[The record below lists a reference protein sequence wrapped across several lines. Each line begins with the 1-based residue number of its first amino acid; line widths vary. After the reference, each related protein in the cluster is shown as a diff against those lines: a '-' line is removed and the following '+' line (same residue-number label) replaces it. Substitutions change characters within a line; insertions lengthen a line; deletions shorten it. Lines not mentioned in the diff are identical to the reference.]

1 MKSMHETELPTLAEA
16 LTRWE
21 DGDLA
26 ESIRRAPER
35 PEAQAC
41 QRLYTPLDAGPQP
54 VDESLQAWY
63 RHRLGFPGQYPFTR
77 GVQPTMYRSRFWTM
91 RQYAGYGTAAEA
103 NERFKYLLGRGQT
116 GLSVAFDLATQI
128 GYDSDDPRAAGEV
141 GQAGVAIDSLADMEG
156 LLDGIPLDKVSIS
169 MTINAPA
176 AVLLAMV
183 IAAGEKAG
191 VPAGRLTGTI
201 QNDILKEYVA
211 RGTYIFPPGPSVRL
225 AADTIA
231 YCARSVPRWNAISVS
246 GYHIRDA
253 GSTAAQEM
261 AFAIANALAYM
272 DAVLDRGIDIDEFAP
287 RISWIFNTQNN
298 FFEEVAKYRALRRL
312 WAAILKEQYGARVP
326 ASMMLRTHVQ
336 TGGATLTAQQPLN
349 NIARAGFQALAS
361 VLGGIQSMALSCYDE
376 ALALPTEE
384 AQATALRTQQIIA
397 HEIGVTEVIDPL
409 AGSYYVE
416 ALTDRLE
423 AEARD
428 LIAKVQAMGGSVK
441 AIESGWMQQQI
452 ADSAWQKQQAVESGA
467 QVIVGV
473 NKYQSPGE
481 QRPVGIFRPDPETY
495 RIQHERLDHV
505 RATRD
510 PAAVQQAL
518 AALGAIA
525 AAPADPAHNLMPPI
539 LDAVRAYATLGEI
552 CGVLR
557 QVWGEYQPPV
567 VI

>member
-1 MKSMHETELPTLAEA
+1 MDRSAGNV
-16 LTRWE
+16 LTNGLRSWE
-21 DGDLA
+21 EDDLA
-26 ESIRRAPER
+26 GSIKRVPER
-35 PEAQAC
+35 PAAQAI
-41 QRLYTPLDAGPQP
+41 QRLYTPLDVDPQP
-54 VDESLQAWY
+54 PAAETQAAY
-63 RHRLGFPGQYPFTR
+63 LEKLGFPGQYPFTR

-103 NERFKYLLGRGQT
+103 NERFKYLLSQGQT

-128 GYDSDDPRAAGEV
+128 GYDSDDPLAAGEV
-141 GQAGVAIDSLADMEG
+141 GQAGVAIDSLADMEA
-156 LLDGIPLDKVSIS
+156 LLAGIPLDKVSVS

-183 IAAGEKAG
+183 IVAGEKQG
-191 VPAGRLTGTI
+191 VPAGKLRGTI

-211 RGTYIFPPGPSVRL
+211 RGTYIFPPAPSVRL
-225 AADTIA
+225 AADAIA
-231 YCARSVPRWNAISVS
+231 WCAREAPRWNAISVS

-261 AFAIANALAYM
+261 AFAVANALAYI
-272 DAVLDRGIDIDEFAP
+272 DAVLARGVTIDDFAGQ
-287 RISWIFNTQNN
+287 ISWIFNTQNN
-298 FFEEVAKYRALRRL
+298 FFEEAAKYRALRRL
-312 WAAILKEQYGARVP
+312 WARILRERYGAQDAR
-326 ASMMLRTHVQ
+326 SMTLRTHVQ

-416 ALTDRLE
+416 NLTDRLE
-423 AEARD
+423 AEAQT
-428 LIAKVQAMGGSVK
+428 LIDKVQEMGGAVR

-452 ADSAWQKQQAVESGA
+452 ADSAWRHQQAVESGR
-467 QVIVGV
+467 QIIVGV
-473 NKYQSPGE
+473 NKFQTPGE
-481 QRPVGIFRPDPETY
+481 ERPVGIFRPDPETY
-495 RIQHERLDHV
+495 RIQAGRLATLKKERDN
-505 RATRD
+505 
-510 PAAVQQAL
+510 AAVD
-518 AALGAIA
+518 AALDALGDFA
-525 AAPADPAHNLMPPI
+525 AAPAGPATNLMPPI
-539 LDAVRAYATLGEI
+539 IAAVRAHATLGEI
-552 CGVLR
+552 CGALR
-557 QVWGEYQPPV
+557 DVWGEYEPPV

>member
-1 MKSMHETELPTLAEA
+1 MQETDQNLLAEG
-16 LTRWE
+16 LQRWQA
-21 DGDLA
+21 GDLA

-35 PEAQAC
+35 PETQSL
-41 QRLYTPLDAGPQP
+41 QRLYTPLDVGPQP
-54 VDESLQAWY
+54 PPQADQGWY
-63 RHRLGFPGQYPFTR
+63 LERLGFPGQFPFTR

-103 NERFKYLLGRGQT
+103 NERFKYLLGQGQT

-128 GYDSDDPRAAGEV
+128 GYDSDDPLAAGEV
-141 GQAGVAIDSLADMEG
+141 GQAGVAIDSLADMEA

-176 AVLLAMV
+176 SVLLAMV
-183 IAAGEKAG
+183 IATGEKRG
-191 VPAGRLTGTI
+191 VAASKLTGTI

-231 YCARSVPRWNAISVS
+231 YCARQTPRWNAISVS

-253 GSTAAQEM
+253 GSTASQEM
-261 AFAIANALAYM
+261 AFAIANAMSYA
-272 DAVLDRGIDIDEFAP
+272 DAVLARGVNIDDFAA

-312 WAAILKEQYGARVP
+312 WAAILRDHYGAQKP
-326 ASMMLRTHVQ
+326 ASMTLRTHVQ

-361 VLGGIQSMALSCYDE
+361 VLGGIQSLALSCYDE

-397 HEIGVTEVIDPL
+397 HEIGATEVIDPL

-423 AEARD
+423 AEARV
-428 LIAKVQAMGGSVK
+428 LIEKIKEMGGSIQ
-441 AIESGWMQQQI
+441 AIESGWMQQEI
-452 ADSAWQKQQAVESGA
+452 ADSAWKYQQAVESGR
-467 QVIVGV
+467 QLIVGV
-473 NKYQSPGE
+473 NAFQSPGE
-481 QRPVGIFRPDPETY
+481 ERPVGIFRPDPETY
-495 RIQHERLDHV
+495 RVQHARLEQL
-505 RATRD
+505 RAARD
-510 PAAVQQAL
+510 QAAVAAAL
-518 AALGAIA
+518 AQLRTVAQAPGGAQS
-525 AAPADPAHNLMPPI
+525 NLMPPI

-557 QVWGEYQPPV
+557 QEWGEYTPPT

>member
-1 MKSMHETELPTLAEA
+1 MQEETQHMLAEG
-16 LTRWE
+16 LQRWE
-21 DGDLA
+21 AGDLA

-35 PEAQAC
+35 PETQTV
-41 QRLYTPLDAGPQP
+41 QRLFTPLDAGPQQP
-54 VDESLQAWY
+54 PQADQEWY
-63 RHRLGFPGQYPFTR
+63 LERLGFPGQFPFTR

-103 NERFKYLLGRGQT
+103 NARFQYLLSQGQT

-128 GYDSDDPRAAGEV
+128 GYDSDDPLAAGEV
-141 GQAGVAIDSLADMEG
+141 GQAGVAIDSLADMEAM
-156 LLDGIPLDKVSIS
+156 LDGIPLDKVSIS

-176 AVLLAMV
+176 SILLAMV
-183 IAAGEKAG
+183 IAAGEKRG
-191 VPAGRLTGTI
+191 VPANRLTGTI

-231 YCARSVPRWNAISVS
+231 YCARHVPRWNAISVS

-253 GSTAAQEM
+253 GSTASQEM
-261 AFAIANALAYM
+261 AFAIANAMSYA
-272 DAVLDRGIDIDEFAP
+272 DAVLARGVNIDDFAA

-298 FFEEVAKYRALRRL
+298 FFEEAAKYRALRRL
-312 WAAILKEQYGARVP
+312 WATILRDQYGAQKP
-326 ASMMLRTHVQ
+326 ASMTLRTHVQ

-361 VLGGIQSMALSCYDE
+361 VLGGMQSLALSCYDE

-397 HEIGVTEVIDPL
+397 HEIGVTEVVDPL

-423 AEARD
+423 AEARA
-428 LIAKVQAMGGSVK
+428 LIEKIKEMGGSIQ
-441 AIESGWMQQQI
+441 AIESGWMQQEI
-452 ADSAWQKQQAVESGA
+452 ADSAWKYQQAVESGR

-473 NKYQSPGE
+473 NAFQAPGE
-481 QRPVGIFRPDPETY
+481 ERPVGIFRPDPETY
-495 RIQHERLDHV
+495 RVQHTRLEQL
-505 RATRD
+505 RLQRD
-510 PAAVQQAL
+510 NAAVTAAL
-518 AALGAIA
+518 ARLRSVAQAPGGAES
-525 AAPADPAHNLMPPI
+525 NLLPPI

-557 QVWGEYQPPV
+557 QEWGEYTPPT

>member
-1 MKSMHETELPTLAEA
+1 MDSYESTRLAQA
-16 LTRWE
+16 LAQWE
-21 DGDLA
+21 EMEVAGAVQRL
-26 ESIRRAPER
+26 PER
-35 PEAQAC
+35 PEAQGF
-41 QRLYTPLDAGPQP
+41 QRLYTPLNAGPKP
-54 VDESLQAWY
+54 SPEAVEAWY
-63 RHRLGFPGQYPFTR
+63 LEQLGFPGQYPFTR

-103 NERFKYLLGRGQT
+103 NERFKYLLSQGQT

-128 GYDSDDPRAAGEV
+128 GYDSDDPMAAGEV
-141 GQAGVAIDSLADMEG
+141 GQAGVAIDSLADMEM
-156 LLDGIPLDKVSIS
+156 LLEGIPLERVSIS

-183 IAAGEKAG
+183 IATGEKRGIAAG
-191 VPAGRLTGTI
+191 QLTGTI

-211 RGTYIFPPGPSVRL
+211 RGTYIFPPQPSVRL

-231 YCARSVPRWNAISVS
+231 YCARHVPRWNAISVS

-261 AFAIANALAYM
+261 GFAIANALAYM
-272 DAVLDRGIDIDEFAP
+272 DAVLARGISIDDFAG

-312 WAAILKEQYGARVP
+312 WATILRDEYGARKP
-326 ASMMLRTHVQ
+326 SSMMLRTHVQ

-349 NIARAGFQALAS
+349 NIARAAFQALAS

-397 HEIGVTEVIDPL
+397 HEIGATEVIDPL
-409 AGSYYVE
+409 AGSFYVE

-423 AEARD
+423 AEARA
-428 LIAKVQAMGGSVK
+428 LIDRIQEMGGSVK
-441 AIESGWMQQQI
+441 AIESGWVQQQI
-452 ADSAWQKQQAVESGA
+452 ADSAWRGQQAVESGA
-467 QVIVGV
+467 QTIVGV
-473 NKYQSPGE
+473 NAYQTPGE
-481 QRPVGIFRPDPETY
+481 ERPVGIFRPDPETY
-495 RIQHERLDHV
+495 RVQVERLNRL
-505 RATRD
+505 RAERD
-510 PAAVQQAL
+510 GAAVA
-518 AALGAIA
+518 AALDELRAVAGA
-525 AAPADPAHNLMPPI
+525 PSGTDTNLMPPI
-539 LDAVRAYATLGEI
+539 LAAVRACATLGEI

-557 QVWGEYQPPV
+557 QAWGEYEPPT

>member
-1 MKSMHETELPTLAEA
+1 MSETTPQQPLLDALKAWEA
-16 LTRWE
+16 NDVAR
-21 DGDLA
+21 
-26 ESIRRAPER
+26 SIQRMPER
-35 PEAQAC
+35 PETRGF

-54 VDESLQAWY
+54 PPVEDQRWY
-63 RHRLGFPGQYPFTR
+63 LEKLGFPGQYPFTR
-77 GVQPTMYRSRFWTM
+77 GIQPTMYRSRFWTM

-103 NERFKYLLGRGQT
+103 NERFKYLLSQGQT

-128 GYDSDDPRAAGEV
+128 GYDSDDPRAVGEV
-141 GQAGVAIDSLADMEG
+141 GQAGVAIDSLADMEA
-156 LLDGIPLDKVSIS
+156 LLDGIPLDQVSIS

-176 AVLLAMV
+176 SVLLAMV
-183 IAAGEKAG
+183 IATGEKRG
-191 VPAGRLTGTI
+191 VPASQLTGTI

-211 RGTYIFPPGPSVRL
+211 RGTYIFPPAPSVRL

-231 YCARSVPRWNAISVS
+231 YCARHVPRWNPISVS

-261 AFAIANALAYM
+261 AFAIANAMTYIE
-272 DAVLDRGIDIDEFAP
+272 AVLARGVDIDDFAG

-312 WAAILKEQYGARVP
+312 WATLLKERYGAKKP
-326 ASMMLRTHVQ
+326 ASMHLRTHVQ

-349 NIARAGFQALAS
+349 NIARAAFQALAS
-361 VLGGIQSMALSCYDE
+361 VLGGVQSMALSCYDE

-423 AEARD
+423 AEAKA
-428 LIAKVQAMGGSVK
+428 LIAKIEEMGGSIK

-452 ADSAWQKQQAVESGA
+452 ADSAWRYQRAVESGE
-467 QVIVGV
+467 QIIVGV
-473 NKYQSPGE
+473 NAYQTPEE
-481 QRPVGIFRPDPETY
+481 QRPVGIFRPDPEAY
-495 RIQHERLDHV
+495 RAQQARLEKVRRERDS
-505 RATRD
+505 
-510 PAAVQQAL
+510 AAVQ
-518 AALGAIA
+518 AALERLRQVAK
-525 AAPADPAHNLMPPI
+525 APAGPDTNLMPPI
-539 LDAVRAYATLGEI
+539 LDAVRVYATLGEI

-557 QVWGEYQPPV
+557 QEWGEYQPPT

>member
-1 MKSMHETELPTLAEA
+1 MQATDKNILTESF
-16 LTRWE
+16 RKWE
-21 DGDLA
+21 EGDLA
-26 ESIRRAPER
+26 ESMKRVPER
-35 PEAQAC
+35 LETQAF
-41 QRLYTPLDAGPQP
+41 QRLHTPLDAGPQP
-54 VDESLQAWY
+54 PDEAEQQWY
-63 RHRLGFPGQYPFTR
+63 LDKLGFPGQYPFTR

-103 NERFKYLLGRGQT
+103 NERFKYLLGQGQT
-116 GLSVAFDLATQI
+116 GLSIAFDLATQI
-128 GYDSDDPRAAGEV
+128 GYDSDDPLASGEV
-141 GQAGVAIDSLADMEG
+141 GQAGVAIDSLADMEA

-176 AVLLAMV
+176 SVLLAMV
-183 IAAGEKAG
+183 IAAGEKRG
-191 VPAGRLTGTI
+191 VPASKLTGTI

-261 AFAIANALAYM
+261 GFALANAIAYM
-272 DAVLDRGIDIDEFAP
+272 DAVLEREISIDDFAS

-312 WAAILKEQYGARVP
+312 WATILREQYGAKKP
-326 ASMMLRTHVQ
+326 GSMTLRTHIQ

-397 HEIGVTEVIDPL
+397 HEIGATEVIDPL

-416 ALTDRLE
+416 SLTDKLE
-423 AEARD
+423 TEAKA
-428 LIAKVQAMGGSVK
+428 LIDKVQEMGGSVK
-441 AIESGWMQQQI
+441 AIESGWMQLQI
-452 ADSAWQKQQAVESGA
+452 ADSAWRAQQAIESGE
-467 QVIVGV
+467 QLIVGV
-473 NKYQSPGE
+473 NAYQSPGE

-495 RIQHERLDHV
+495 RTQYTRLAKLKAERDN
-505 RATRD
+505 
-510 PAAVQQAL
+510 AAVEAAL
-518 AALGAIA
+518 ARLRQNAQS
-525 AAPADPAHNLMPPI
+525 PAHPDTNLMPPI

-557 QVWGEYQPPV
+557 QEWGEYQPPT

>member
-1 MKSMHETELPTLAEA
+1 MTGNHPQSLTEA
-16 LTRWE
+16 LTAWE
-21 DGDLA
+21 SGDLA
-26 ESIRRAPER
+26 KSIERAPER
-35 PEAQAC
+35 PEAQAF
-41 QRLYTPLDAGPQP
+41 QRLSTPLDAGPQP
-54 VDESLQAWY
+54 PPEGAQQWY
-63 RHRLGFPGQYPFTR
+63 LEQLGFPGQYPFTR

-103 NERFKYLLGRGQT
+103 NERFKYLLSQGQT

-128 GYDSDDPRAAGEV
+128 GYDSDDPLAAGEV
-141 GQAGVAIDSLADMEG
+141 GQAGVAIDSLADMEAM
-156 LLDGIPLDKVSIS
+156 LEGIPLDRVSIS

-176 AVLLAMV
+176 SVLLAMV
-183 IAAGEKAG
+183 IAAGEKRG
-191 VPAGRLTGTI
+191 VPASKLTGTI

-231 YCARSVPRWNAISVS
+231 YCAREVPRWNAISVS

-261 AFAIANALAYM
+261 GFAVANAIAYM
-272 DAVLDRGIDIDEFAP
+272 DAVLERGVSIDDFAG
-287 RISWIFNTQNN
+287 RISWIYNTQNN

-312 WAAILKEQYGARVP
+312 WATILKEQYGARKP
-326 ASMMLRTHVQ
+326 ASMTLRTHIQ

-349 NIARAGFQALAS
+349 NIARAAFQALAS

-397 HEIGVTEVIDPL
+397 HEIGATEVIDPL

-416 ALTDRLE
+416 SLTDKLE
-423 AEARD
+423 GEARA
-428 LIAKVQAMGGSVK
+428 LIAKIQELGGSVK

-452 ADSAWQKQQAVESGA
+452 ADSAWRAQKAVESGE

-473 NKYQSPGE
+473 NAYQTPGE
-481 QRPVGIFRPDPETY
+481 ERPVGIFRPDPETY
-495 RIQHERLDHV
+495 RTQHARLEKLKTERDNATVQAALERL
-505 RATRD
+505 RQTA
-510 PAAVQQAL
+510 Q
-518 AALGAIA
+518 
-525 AAPADPAHNLMPPI
+525 APAGPDSNLMPPI

-557 QVWGEYQPPV
+557 EEWGEYEPPT

>member
-1 MKSMHETELPTLAEA
+1 MIENDLRPLSEV
-16 LTRWE
+16 LTAWE
-21 DGDLA
+21 IGDLA
-26 ESIRRAPER
+26 RSLHKAPER
-35 PEAQAC
+35 PEAQAA
-41 QRLYTPLDAGPQP
+41 QRLFTPLDAGPQP
-54 VDESLQAWY
+54 PPAADQQWY
-63 RHRLGFPGQYPFTR
+63 LDKLGFPGQFPFTR

-103 NERFKYLLGRGQT
+103 NERFRYLLRQGQT

-128 GYDSDDPRAAGEV
+128 GYDSDDPLAAGEV
-141 GQAGVAIDSLADMEG
+141 GQAGVAIDSLADMEA
-156 LLDGIPLDKVSIS
+156 LLDGIPLDRVSIS

-176 AVLLAMV
+176 SVLLAMV
-183 IAAGEKAG
+183 IAAGEKRG
-191 VPAGRLTGTI
+191 VPAGQLTGTI

-211 RGTYIFPPGPSVRL
+211 RGAYIFPPQPSVRL

-231 YCARSVPRWNAISVS
+231 FCARHAPRWNAISVS

-261 AFAIANALAYM
+261 AFAIANAIAYA
-272 DAVLDRGIDIDEFAP
+272 DAVLARGVPIDDFAA

-298 FFEEVAKYRALRRL
+298 FFEEAAKYRALRRL
-312 WAAILKEQYGARVP
+312 WASILRDRYGAQKP
-326 ASMMLRTHVQ
+326 ASMTLRTHVQ

-361 VLGGIQSMALSCYDE
+361 VLGGIQSLALSCYDE

-397 HEIGVTEVIDPL
+397 HELGVTEVIDPL

-423 AEARD
+423 AEARTLLD
-428 LIAKVQAMGGSVK
+428 KIEQMGGSIP
-441 AIESGWMQQQI
+441 AIQSGWMQQQI
-452 ADSAWQKQQAVESGA
+452 ADSAWQQQQAVENGR

-473 NKYQSPGE
+473 NAYQSPGE
-481 QRPVGIFRPDPETY
+481 QRPVGIFRPDPETF
-495 RIQHERLDHV
+495 RIQQARLQRV
-505 RATRD
+505 RTVRDAGAVAATLANLRD
-510 PAAVQQAL
+510 AAQ
-518 AALGAIA
+518 
-525 AAPADPAHNLMPPI
+525 APAGPEINLMLPI

-552 CGVLR
+552 CAVLR
-557 QVWGEYQPPV
+557 QEWGEYTPPI

>member
-1 MKSMHETELPTLAEA
+1 MTDPHFNPLADALHAWET
-16 LTRWE
+16 
-21 DGDLA
+21 GDLA
-26 ESIRRAPER
+26 KSTERAPER
-35 PEAQAC
+35 PETEAFP
-41 QRLYTPLDAGPQP
+41 RLTTPLDAGPQP
-54 VDESLQAWY
+54 PAAVDQQWY
-63 RHRLGFPGQYPFTR
+63 LDQLGFPGQYPFTR

-103 NERFKYLLGRGQT
+103 NERFKYLLGQGQT

-128 GYDSDDPRAAGEV
+128 GYDSDDPLAAGEV
-141 GQAGVAIDSLADMEG
+141 GQAGVAIDSLADMEA

-176 AVLLAMV
+176 SVLLAMV
-183 IAAGEKAG
+183 IAAGEARG
-191 VPAGRLTGTI
+191 VPAAKLTGTI

-231 YCARSVPRWNAISVS
+231 FCARAVPRWNAISVS

-261 AFAIANALAYM
+261 GFAIANALAYL
-272 DAVLDRGIDIDEFAP
+272 DAVLARGVAIDDFAG

-312 WAAILKEQYGARVP
+312 WATLLKEQYGAQKTS
-326 ASMMLRTHVQ
+326 SMTLRTHVQ

-397 HEIGVTEVIDPL
+397 HEIGVSEVIDPL

-416 ALTDRLE
+416 SLTDQLE
-423 AEARD
+423 AEALA
-428 LIAKVQAMGGSVK
+428 LINKVQEMGGSVQ

-452 ADSAWQKQQAVESGA
+452 ADSSWRMQKAVEAGE
-467 QVIVGV
+467 QIIVGV
-473 NKYQSPGE
+473 NAYQSPGE
-481 QRPVGIFRPDPETY
+481 ERPVGIFRPDPETY
-495 RIQHERLDHV
+495 RTQHARLEQL

-510 PAAVQQAL
+510 NAAVQ
-518 AALGAIA
+518 AALSRLRAVA
-525 AAPADPAHNLMPPI
+525 QAPASPDSNLMPPI

-557 QVWGEYQPPV
+557 QEWGEYEPPT

>member
-1 MKSMHETELPTLAEA
+1 MTLTLEER
-16 LTRWE
+16 LTTWE
-21 DGDLA
+21 KTDLA
-26 ESIRRAPER
+26 QSVERAPER
-35 PEAQAC
+35 PEALAH
-41 QRLYTPLDAGPQP
+41 QRLFTPLDAGAQP
-54 VDESLQAWY
+54 ADADVQAWY
-63 RHRLGFPGQYPFTR
+63 LEQLGFPGQYPFTR

-103 NERFKYLLGRGQT
+103 NERFRYLLGQGQT

-141 GQAGVAIDSLADMEG
+141 GQAGVAIDSLADMES
-156 LLDGIPLDKVSIS
+156 LLDGIPLDRVSIS

-176 AVLLAMV
+176 SVLLAMV
-183 IAAGEKAG
+183 IATGEKRG
-191 VPAGRLTGTI
+191 VPASKLTGTI

-211 RGTYIFPPGPSVRL
+211 RGTYIYPPEPSVRL

-231 YCARSVPRWNAISVS
+231 YCARSVPKWNAISVS

-261 AFAIANALAYM
+261 AFAIANALTYM
-272 DAVLDRGIDIDEFAP
+272 DAVLARGIDIDEFAP
-287 RISWIFNTQNN
+287 RISWIFNTQND
-298 FFEEVAKYRALRRL
+298 FFGEAAKYRALRRL
-312 WAAILKEQYGARVP
+312 WATILKEEYGARRA
-326 ASMMLRTHVQ
+326 ASMMLRTHIQ

-423 AEARD
+423 AEART
-428 LIAKVQAMGGSVK
+428 LIDQVKAMGGAVK

-452 ADSAWQKQQAVESGA
+452 ADSAWQKQQAVESGE
-467 QVIVGV
+467 VIIVGV
-473 NKYQSPGE
+473 NKYQAPGE

-495 RIQHERLDHV
+495 RVQNERLAQV
-505 RATRD
+505 RGRRD
-510 PAAVQQAL
+510 PAAVDQAL
-518 AALGAIA
+518 AALREVA
-525 AAPADPAHNLMPPI
+525 AAPADPARNLMPPI

-552 CGVLR
+552 CGLLR
-557 QVWGEYQPPV
+557 EVWGEYQPPT

>member
-1 MKSMHETELPTLAEA
+1 MIQDNPLVQAFNTWEYGVLAKA
-16 LTRWE
+16 LAR
-21 DGDLA
+21 L
-26 ESIRRAPER
+26 PER
-35 PEAQAC
+35 AEVQPY
-41 QRLYTPLDAGPQP
+41 QRLYTPLDAQDVGHNA
-54 VDESLQAWY
+54 QADQAY
-63 RHRLGFPGQYPFTR
+63 LDQLGFPGQFPFTR

-91 RQYAGYGTAAEA
+91 RQYAGYGTSAEA
-103 NERFKYLLGRGQT
+103 NERFQYLLNQGQT

-128 GYDSDDPRAAGEV
+128 GYDSDDPKAMGEV
-141 GQAGVAIDSLADMEG
+141 GQAGVAIDSLADMEA

-176 AVLLAMV
+176 SVLLSMV
-183 IAAGEKAG
+183 IATGEKQG
-191 VPAGRLTGTI
+191 VGASKLTGTI

-225 AADTIA
+225 AADAIA
-231 YCARSVPRWNAISVS
+231 FCAREVPRWNAISVS

-253 GSTAAQEM
+253 GSTASQEM
-261 AFAIANALAYM
+261 AFAIANAMSYM
-272 DAVLDRGIDIDEFAP
+272 DAVLERGLGIDEFAS

-298 FFEEVAKYRALRRL
+298 FFEEAAKYRALRRL
-312 WAAILKEQYGARVP
+312 WAHILRDEYGAKNP
-326 ASMMLRTHVQ
+326 ESMMLRTHVQ

-361 VLGGIQSMALSCYDE
+361 VLGGAQSLALSCYDE

-397 HEIGVTEVIDPL
+397 HEIGVTETIDPL

-423 AEARD
+423 AEARA
-428 LIAKVQAMGGSVK
+428 LIAEVRSRGGSVR

-452 ADSAWQKQQAVESGA
+452 ADSAWEKQQAIESGR

-473 NKYQSPGE
+473 NKYQTPGE
-481 QRPVGIFRPDPETY
+481 ERPVGIFRPDPDTY
-495 RIQHERLDHV
+495 RSQHTRLEHL
-505 RATRD
+505 RTTRD
-510 PAAVQQAL
+510 PAAVQ
-518 AALGAIA
+518 AALSVLRNA
-525 AAPADPAHNLMPPI
+525 ATPPPSPTNNLMPPI
-539 LDAVRAYATLGEI
+539 LAAVRAYATLGEI

>member
-1 MKSMHETELPTLAEA
+1 
-16 LTRWE
+16 
-21 DGDLA
+21 
-26 ESIRRAPER
+26 
-35 PEAQAC
+35 
-41 QRLYTPLDAGPQP
+41 
-54 VDESLQAWY
+54 
-63 RHRLGFPGQYPFTR
+63 
-77 GVQPTMYRSRFWTM
+77 MYRSRFWTM

-103 NERFKYLLGRGQT
+103 NERFKYLLSQGQT

-128 GYDSDDPRAAGEV
+128 GYDSDDPKAAGEV
-141 GQAGVAIDSLADMEG
+141 GQAGVAIDSLADMEA
-156 LLDGIPLDKVSIS
+156 LLEGIPLDKVSIS

-176 AVLLAMV
+176 SVLLAMV
-183 IAAGEKAG
+183 IATGEKQG
-191 VPAGRLTGTI
+191 VGASKLTGTI

-225 AADTIA
+225 AADAIA
-231 YCARSVPRWNAISVS
+231 YCAREVPRWNAISVS

-261 AFAIANALAYM
+261 AFAIANAMTYI
-272 DAVLDRGIDIDEFAP
+272 DAVLARGVGIDDFAG
-287 RISWIFNTQNN
+287 RISWIFNTQND
-298 FFEEVAKYRALRRL
+298 FFEEIAKYRALRRL
-312 WAAILKEQYGARVP
+312 WARILRHDYGARNP
-326 ASMMLRTHVQ
+326 ESMMLRTHVQ

-376 ALALPTEE
+376 ALALPTTE

-423 AEARD
+423 AEARA
-428 LIAKVQAMGGSVK
+428 LIDKVRAMGGSAL

-452 ADSAWQKQQAVESGA
+452 ADSAWEKQQAVESGR
-467 QVIVGV
+467 QIIVGV

-495 RIQHERLDHV
+495 RTQHARLQKV
-505 RATRD
+505 RAERD
-510 PAAVQQAL
+510 AAAVQSAL
-518 AALGAIA
+518 SALREAAT
-525 AAPADPAHNLMPPI
+525 APASPTNNLLPPI
-539 LDAVRAYATLGEI
+539 LAAVRAYATLGEI

-557 QVWGEYQPPV
+557 DVWGEYQPPV

>member
-1 MKSMHETELPTLAEA
+1 MSDDKQSSLQTALEQWETTTLAKS
-16 LTRWE
+16 
-21 DGDLA
+21 LA
-26 ESIRRAPER
+26 RLPER
-35 PEAQAC
+35 AEAQSR
-41 QRLYTPLDAGPQP
+41 QRLCTPLDTQHATRNTTP
-54 VDESLQAWY
+54 EQAY
-63 RHRLGFPGQYPFTR
+63 LDRLGFPGQFPFTR

-103 NERFKYLLGRGQT
+103 NERFQYLLGQGQT

-128 GYDSDDPRAAGEV
+128 GYDSDDPKAAGEV
-141 GQAGVAIDSLADMEG
+141 GQAGVAIDSLADMEA
-156 LLDGIPLDKVSIS
+156 LLAGIPLDKVSIS

-176 AVLLAMV
+176 SVLLAMV
-183 IAAGEKAG
+183 IATGEKQG
-191 VPAGRLTGTI
+191 VGASKLTGTI

-211 RGTYIFPPGPSVRL
+211 RGTYIFPPAPSVRL
-225 AADTIA
+225 AADAIA
-231 YCARSVPRWNAISVS
+231 FCAREVPRWNAISVS

-261 AFAIANALAYM
+261 AFAIANAMTYM
-272 DAVLDRGIDIDEFAP
+272 DAVLERGVGIDDFAG
-287 RISWIFNTQNN
+287 RISWIFNSQND
-298 FFEEVAKYRALRRL
+298 FFEEIAKYRALRRL
-312 WAAILKEQYGARVP
+312 WAHILRDEYGARNP
-326 ASMMLRTHVQ
+326 ESMMLRTHVQ

-361 VLGGIQSMALSCYDE
+361 VLGGIQSLALSCYDE

-397 HEIGVTEVIDPL
+397 HEIGATEVIDPL

-423 AEARD
+423 AEARA
-428 LIAKVQAMGGSVK
+428 LIDKVRGMGGSVR

-452 ADSAWQKQQAVESGA
+452 ADSAWEKQQAVESGR

-495 RIQHERLDHV
+495 RTQHARLQKL
-505 RATRD
+505 RAERD
-510 PAAVQQAL
+510 PAAVQSAL
-518 AALGAIA
+518 AALQEA
-525 AAPADPAHNLMPPI
+525 ATAPASPANNLLPPI
-539 LDAVRAYATLGEI
+539 LAAVRAYATLGEI

-557 QVWGEYQPPV
+557 AVWGEYQPPV

>member
-1 MKSMHETELPTLAEA
+1 MQEADQNLLAEERQ
-16 LTRWE
+16 RWE
-21 DGDLA
+21 AGDLA
-26 ESIRRAPER
+26 DAIRRAPER
-35 PEAQAC
+35 PETQAF
-41 QRLYTPLDAGPQP
+41 QRLHTPLDAGPQP
-54 VDESLQAWY
+54 PPAADQAWY
-63 RHRLGFPGQYPFTR
+63 LERLGFPGQFPFTR

-103 NERFKYLLGRGQT
+103 NERFKYLLSQGQT

-128 GYDSDDPRAAGEV
+128 GYDSDDPLASGEV
-141 GQAGVAIDSLADMEG
+141 GQAGVAIDSLADMEA
-156 LLDGIPLDKVSIS
+156 LLDGIPLDEVSIS

-176 AVLLAMV
+176 SVLLAMV
-183 IAAGEKAG
+183 IATGEKRG
-191 VPAGRLTGTI
+191 VPANKLTGTI

-231 YCARSVPRWNAISVS
+231 YCARHVPRWNAISVS

-261 AFAIANALAYM
+261 AFAIANAISYAN
-272 DAVLDRGIDIDEFAP
+272 AVLARGVLIDDFAA

-312 WAAILKEQYGARVP
+312 WATILRDRYGAQKP
-326 ASMMLRTHVQ
+326 ASMALRTHVQ

-361 VLGGIQSMALSCYDE
+361 VLGGIQSLALSCYDE

-397 HEIGVTEVIDPL
+397 HEIGATEVIDPL

-416 ALTDRLE
+416 SLTDRLE
-423 AEARD
+423 AEARA
-428 LIAKVQAMGGSVK
+428 LIEKIEEMGGSIR
-441 AIESGWMQQQI
+441 AIESGWMQQEI
-452 ADSAWQKQQAVESGA
+452 ADSAWKYQQAVESGR
-467 QVIVGV
+467 QLIVGV
-473 NKYQSPGE
+473 NAFQAPGE
-481 QRPVGIFRPDPETY
+481 ERPVGIFRPDPETY
-495 RIQHERLDHV
+495 RVQHARLERL
-505 RATRD
+505 RAERD
-510 PAAVQQAL
+510 AGAVDAAL
-518 AALGAIA
+518 AQLRAVAQAPGGAES
-525 AAPADPAHNLMPPI
+525 NLLPPI
-539 LDAVRAYATLGEI
+539 LNAVRAYATLGEI

-557 QVWGEYQPPV
+557 QEWGEYTPPT

>member
-1 MKSMHETELPTLAEA
+1 MSEKTSPIKSA
-16 LTRWE
+16 LNAWE
-21 DGDLA
+21 EDVVKPIIA
-26 ESIRRAPER
+26 RFPER
-35 PEAQAC
+35 PETADV
-41 QRLYTPLDAGPQP
+41 QRLYTPLDTEPGIQNPEQTYL
-54 VDESLQAWY
+54 DQ
-63 RHRLGFPGQYPFTR
+63 LGFPGQFPFTR

-103 NERFKYLLGRGQT
+103 NERFKYLLGQGQT

-128 GYDSDDPRAAGEV
+128 GYDSDDPKAAGEV
-141 GQAGVAIDSLADMEG
+141 GQAGVAIDSLADIEA
-156 LLDGIPLDKVSIS
+156 LFDGIPLDKVSIS

-183 IAAGEKAG
+183 IAAGEKQG
-191 VPAGRLTGTI
+191 VGASELRGTI

-225 AADTIA
+225 AADA
-231 YCARSVPRWNAISVS
+231 MAFCAREVPCWNAISVS
-246 GYHIRDA
+246 GYHMRDA

-261 AFAIANALAYM
+261 GFAIANALAYI
-272 DAVLDRGIDIDEFAP
+272 DAVLERGIGIDDFAP
-287 RISWIFNTQNN
+287 QISWIFNTQNN
-298 FFEEVAKYRALRRL
+298 FFEEAAKYRALRRL
-312 WAAILKEQYGARVP
+312 WARIVRDDYGAQD
-326 ASMMLRTHVQ
+326 AKSMMLRTHVQ

-397 HEIGVTEVIDPL
+397 HEIGVTETIDPL

-416 ALTDRLE
+416 SLTDKLE
-423 AEARD
+423 AEAGA
-428 LIAKVQAMGGSVK
+428 LIEKVREMGGAVR

-452 ADSAWQKQQAVESGA
+452 ADSAWKQQQAVESGE

-473 NKYQSPGE
+473 NKYETPGE
-481 QRPVGIFRPDPETY
+481 VRPIGIFRPDPETY
-495 RIQHERLDHV
+495 RTQHARLERL
-505 RATRD
+505 RAERD
-510 PAAVQQAL
+510 NAAVQSAL
-518 AALGAIA
+518 THLRTAAE
-525 AAPADPAHNLMPPI
+525 APASPANNLLPPI
-539 LDAVRAYATLGEI
+539 LAAVRAYATLGEI

-557 QVWGEYQPPV
+557 DVWGEYQPPT

>member
-1 MKSMHETELPTLAEA
+1 
-16 LTRWE
+16 
-21 DGDLA
+21 
-26 ESIRRAPER
+26 
-35 PEAQAC
+35 
-41 QRLYTPLDAGPQP
+41 
-54 VDESLQAWY
+54 
-63 RHRLGFPGQYPFTR
+63 
-77 GVQPTMYRSRFWTM
+77 MYRSRFWTM

-103 NERFKYLLGRGQT
+103 NERFKYLLGQGQT

-128 GYDSDDPRAAGEV
+128 GYDSDDPLAAGEV
-141 GQAGVAIDSLADMEG
+141 GQAGVAIDSLADMEAM
-156 LLDGIPLDKVSIS
+156 LEGIPLDRVSIS

-176 AVLLAMV
+176 SVLLAMV
-183 IAAGEKAG
+183 IAAGEKRG
-191 VPAGRLTGTI
+191 VPASQLTGTI

-231 YCARSVPRWNAISVS
+231 YCAREVPRWNAISVS

-261 AFAIANALAYM
+261 GFAVANALAYM
-272 DAVLDRGIDIDEFAP
+272 DAVLERGVPIDDFAG

-298 FFEEVAKYRALRRL
+298 FFEEAAKYRALRRL
-312 WAAILKEQYGARVP
+312 WATILKEQYGARKP
-326 ASMMLRTHVQ
+326 ASMTLRTHIQ

-349 NIARAGFQALAS
+349 NIARAAFQALAS

-397 HEIGVTEVIDPL
+397 HEIGATEVIDPL
-409 AGSYYVE
+409 AGSWYVE
-416 ALTDRLE
+416 SLTDTLE
-423 AEARD
+423 AEARG
-428 LIAKVQAMGGSVK
+428 LLAKIQEMGGSVK

-452 ADSAWQKQQAVESGA
+452 ADSAWRYQKAVESGE

-473 NKYQSPGE
+473 NAYQTPGE
-481 QRPVGIFRPDPETY
+481 ERPVGIFRPDPETY
-495 RIQHERLDHV
+495 RTQHARLTELKAERDN
-505 RATRD
+505 
-510 PAAVQQAL
+510 AAVQ
-518 AALGAIA
+518 AALERLRQTAQ
-525 AAPADPAHNLMPPI
+525 APAGPDSNLMPPI

-557 QVWGEYQPPV
+557 EEWGEYEPPT

>member
-1 MKSMHETELPTLAEA
+1 MSESSAQPLREA
-16 LTRWE
+16 LQAWE
-21 DGDLA
+21 TTDVARSVQRL
-26 ESIRRAPER
+26 PER
-35 PEAQAC
+35 PETEGI

-54 VDESLQAWY
+54 PPLPDQEWYLQK
-63 RHRLGFPGQYPFTR
+63 LGFPGRFPFTR
-77 GVQPTMYRSRFWTM
+77 GIQPTMYRGRFWTM

-103 NERFKYLLGRGQT
+103 NERFKYLLSQGQT

-128 GYDSDDPRAAGEV
+128 GYDSDDPRATGEV
-141 GQAGVAIDSLADMEG
+141 GQAGVAIDSLADMEA
-156 LLDGIPLDKVSIS
+156 LLEGIPLDKVSIS

-183 IAAGEKAG
+183 IVTAEKRG
-191 VPAGRLTGTI
+191 ITPDKLTGTI

-211 RGTYIFPPGPSVRL
+211 RGTYIFPPEPSVRL

-231 YCARSVPRWNAISVS
+231 YCARHVPRWNPISVS

-261 AFAIANALAYM
+261 AFAIANALTYI
-272 DAVLDRGIDIDEFAP
+272 DAVLARGIAIDDFAP
-287 RISWIFNTQNN
+287 RISWIFNTHSH
-298 FFEEVAKYRALRRL
+298 FFEEIAKYRALRRL
-312 WAAILKEQYGARVP
+312 WAHIMRDDYGARKP
-326 ASMMLRTHVQ
+326 ESMMLRTHIQ

-349 NIARAGFQALAS
+349 NIARAAFQALAS

-423 AEARD
+423 AEARALLD
-428 LIAKVQAMGGSVK
+428 KVRQMGGAIK
-441 AIESGWMQQQI
+441 AIESGWIQQQI
-452 ADSAWQKQQAVESGA
+452 ADSAWERQQAIESGR
-467 QVIVGV
+467 QIIVGV
-473 NKYQSPGE
+473 NKYQTPE
-481 QRPVGIFRPDPETY
+481 EARPVGIFRPDPETY
-495 RIQHERLDHV
+495 RRQCERLAAL
-505 RATRD
+505 RAERD
-510 PAAVQQAL
+510 NAAVQVAL
-518 AALGAIA
+518 ARLQAVAQ
-525 AAPADPAHNLMPPI
+525 APAGHDTNLMPPI
-539 LDAVRAYATLGEI
+539 LEAVRAYATLGEI
-552 CGVLR
+552 CGALR
-557 QVWGEYQPPV
+557 QVWGEYVPPT